1 MALPEVQHWALD
13 GSSDGRRIH
22 VRPRPSVDLEIV
34 VPAYNEESRIGPTL
48 ERMRT
53 FLREQPY
60 SAAVV
65 VVDNGSVD
73 RTADAVAELQQA
85 HEIPIHLI
93 NCARRGKGAAVRRGV
108 LSSSADCVGF
118 CDADLATPIE
128 TLDLAWPL
136 LLQGSPI
143 VIGSRKLHGAQYL
156 RCQPLL
162 RRVGGWGF
170 RVLAGRLVPTVTDT
184 QCGFKLFR
192 RPVGQRLF
200 AMTREDGFAFDVEIL
215 ALAKALGVPISE
227 VPVNWSDRPG
237 SSFRPVKD
245 GVASVRAMVA
255 VSRRLREEGGRRA
268 QPQSGEATA

>member
-1 MALPEVQHWALD
+1 MALPEIHHWAPGD
-13 GSSDGRRIH
+13 GSEGHRIH
-22 VRPRPSVDLEIV
+22 VLPRPAVDLEIV
-34 VPAYNEESRIGPTL
+34 VPAYNEERRIGPTL
-48 ERMRT
+48 EKMRT
-53 FLREQPY
+53 FLREQSY

-73 RTADAVAELQQA
+73 RTADAVAELQGTG
-85 HEIPIHLI
+85 EIPIHLI

-143 VIGSRKLHGAQYL
+143 VIGSRKLRGAQYVE
-156 RCQPLL
+156 CQPLL

-170 RVLAGRLVPTVTDT
+170 RMLAGRLVPTVSDT

-192 RPVGQRLF
+192 RPVAQQLF
-200 AMTREDGFAFDVEIL
+200 AVTREEGFAFDVEIL
-215 ALAKALGVPISE
+215 ALASALGVPISE

-237 SSFRPVKD
+237 SSFRPVQD
-245 GVASVRAMVA
+245 GFGSVCALLA
-255 VSRRLREEGGRRA
+255 VGRRLRDEGARRGR
-268 QPQSGEATA
+268 PQSEEATA